1 MRKNIYILFA
11 FAVLAMTIVA
21 CTKDNEGVK
30 VQIEETLPGIEITSM
45 GLSSQVGPFLTS
57 DTIQVSFGGALT
69 KSDTASFDIAWYD
82 VPSSA
87 STPATRIDSA
97 HFSTWNESSKTAN
110 GNNRITTTLT
120 PSTYPNT
127 NTFSGNLGLKLS
139 KLPSGNKSYTLKLY
153 ARSKDGKVATVSL
166 SKFITMK

>member
-1 MRKNIYILFA
+1 MRKNIYILFG

-45 GLSSQVGPFLTS
+45 GLASQVGPFLTS
-57 DTIQVSFGGALT
+57 DTIQVTFGGALT

-82 VPSSA
+82 APSTGA
-87 STPATRIDSA
+87 ATRIDSA
-97 HFSTWNESSKTAN
+97 HFNTWNESSKTAN

-139 KLPSGNKSYTLKLY
+139 KLPSGNKSYTLRLY
-153 ARSKDGKVATVSL
+153 ARAKDGKVATVSV